1 MWHITQFGTVTLPP
15 YNEVH
20 QMDVVP
26 AISGNVAT
34 LGGGFDRWGNAT
46 APQQFPQTI
55 TAQLTVAEDTKAA
68 TRAAVDV
75 MRSKIGQRNILYR
88 QSLEDC
94 DTGDVQWAY
103 ARILSIPVTRQIDQ
117 WESQPLQL
125 AFEQYTNWHGQQH
138 GSWLLDDGY
147 YLDMGLFLDAT
158 DDSATLSAS
167 PGTVPV
173 TNAGNMPVYD
183 AVVTITA
190 GSAAITALDVKCGT
204 VTHWTYSGTIG
215 AGNSLVVDTGAWSVE
230 NDGAD
235 AIAGF
240 AFGAS
245 HRIPAMLELAPG
257 ANSFVV
263 TFTGGSTNS
272 TFDISFWDTYA

>member
-1 MWHITQFGTVTLPP
+1 MWHITQFGTVTFPP

-46 APQQFPQTI
+46 APQQFPQAI
-55 TAQLTVAEDTKAA
+55 TTQLTVAEDTKAA

-125 AFEQYTNWHGQQH
+125 AFEQYTNWHGRQH

-167 PGTVPV
+167 PGTVSV
-173 TNAGNMPVYD
+173 TNVGNMPVYD

-272 TFDISFWDTYA
+272 EFDIAFWDTYA

>member
-1 MWHITQFGTVTLPP
+1 MWHITQFGTVTFPP

-46 APQQFPQTI
+46 APQQFPQAI
-55 TAQLTVAEDTKAA
+55 TTQLTVAEDTKAA

-94 DTGDVQWAY
+94 DTGDLQWAY

-125 AFEQYTNWHGQQH
+125 AFEQYTNWHGSQH
-138 GSWLLDDGY
+138 GEWLLDDGY

-158 DDSATLSAS
+158 DDRATLSSS
-167 PGTVPV
+167 PGTVSV

-183 AVVTITA
+183 AIVTITA
-190 GSAAITALDVKCGT
+190 GSAAITALAITCGT
-204 VTHWTYSGTIG
+204 VAHWTYSGTIN
-215 AGNSLVVDTGAWSVE
+215 AGDALVVDAGAWSVE

-235 AIAGF
+235 AISGF
-240 AFGAS
+240 AFGGS
-245 HRIPAMLELAPG
+245 HRIPAMLEIAPG
-257 ANSFVV
+257 ANSFVI

-272 TFDISFWDTYA
+272 TFNISFWDTYA